1 MLVALIVVSST
12 ISLKNRPIRMIHYI
26 NPFCQALYQ
35 GHGGKCIEVAKS
47 LDSFFKS
54 NEVQA
59 AVACKKFTAEISNL
73 KDGFHIVT
81 YTFAGFVVRTMLH
94 TCPEIAKLVR
104 RVVFV
109 NVPHMGLDKVPDIQ
123 IVKKLQGTRE
133 EILSISAD
141 DVKASIPILT
151 KPEAAIIHVG
161 LKAVIGSNI
170 HRMEEGQLLLKHLV
184 DGKPVP
190 KGHEW
195 ISNAGMT
202 EIVKANGAFHA
213 YLNDVNSAKYA
224 SIYAQLELV
233 MNIKSLHDNLNTPS
247 NTVMLGSDIDKSGG
261 ITDFEKTPMYTS
273 HSAGFGELYK
283 TGRLVNCLS
292 ISAPEFL
299 KHAESKAIYRTL
311 LTEDSA
317 ETTSAGS
324 AKKQLQKFLKEY
336 PQKCAGK
343 F

>member
-109 NVPHMGLDKVPDIQ
+109 NVPHLGLDQIPDNHLVP
-123 IVKKLQGTRE
+123 KLMGTRE
-133 EILSISAD
+133 DILGITAKD
-141 DVKASIPILT
+141 IGLALPILT
-151 KPEAAIIHVG
+151 KAEASIIHIG
-161 LKAVIGSNI
+161 FKAGVAANI
-170 HRMEEGQLLLKHLV
+170 QHMEEGQAIARYIMT
-184 DGKPVP
+184 GKSVP
-190 KGHEW
+190 KGMDW
-195 ISNAGMT
+195 IKGSGIV
-202 EIVKANGAFHA
+202 EIMKVNGVYHP
-213 YLNDVNSAKYA
+213 YLKDVNDSKY
-224 SIYAQLELV
+224 SPFYTGLELV
-233 MNIKSLHDNLNTPS
+233 LNVKSLHDNLSIPTNTILMGAD
-247 NTVMLGSDIDKSGG
+247 VDKSGN
-261 ITDFEKTPMYTS
+261 ISDFEKTPLFAS
-273 HSAGFGELYK
+273 HTGFSELYRSGK
-283 TGRLVNCLS
+283 LINCVS
-292 ISAPEFL
+292 NSAPEFL

-311 LTEDSA
+311 LSEDPS

-324 AKKQLQKFLKEY
+324 AKKQLKKFLKEF